1 MNPNVTVI
9 HPTITAGQEQKIRVA
24 AYCRVSSDSADQ
36 LNSFMAQMRYYENFL
51 ADSKTE
57 TLVSVYADEGITG
70 TRMDKREDFRRMLK
84 DCRRGK
90 IDRIISKSI
99 SRFARNTK
107 ECLTV
112 LRELKSLGITVPFE
126 KENTDTANMSDEMMI
141 TVMGGLAQEESTSI
155 SQNMRWSVQKR
166 MQNGTY
172 KIARPPYGF
181 DIENGVLSVN
191 KAQARIVRQIFDRYI
206 SGCGLQNIADFSNE
220 NKIPSSQI
228 KGLWTADNVR
238 YILKNERYIG
248 DAVFQKNYVTETLP
262 HTKKRN
268 KGKKQ
273 KYYISNANPP
283 IIDKKVFEIVQK
295 ILKERHN
302 PYCNEYHFLSGR
314 IYCAECGSSYK
325 YKRRS
330 CGDCWV
336 CRKHDISAKKC
347 LSKPLSQESV
357 YSAFIAMYN
366 KLKSQYSVIF
376 PPMLSQLQE
385 LKNRKFSGNQQ
396 YMEIAKEIAKL
407 KEQTHVLAR
416 LKNKGFLDEAKYL
429 EQTAEINSKIN
440 KLSREQR
447 KIVRSDDEDDMIEQ
461 IKDIASIIENGINLM
476 TEFDEVLFESL
487 VEKIIVKDQITLEFY
502 LYGGLKFTERLV

>member
-9 HPTITAGQEQKIRVA
+9 QPTIAAGQEQKIRVA

-57 TLVSVYADEGITG
+57 TLVSVYADEGVTG

-112 LRELKSLGITVPFE
+112 LRELKFLGITVFFE
-126 KENTDTANMSDEMMI
+126 KENIDTANMSDEMMI

-155 SQNMRWSVQKR
+155 SKNLKWSYQKR
-166 MQNGTY
+166 MKSGQYITSCAPFGYNLIDGKLY
-172 KIARPPYGF
+172 INESEAKIVS
-181 DIENGVLSVN
+181 E
-191 KAQARIVRQIFDRYI
+191 IFDYFLNGHGIQSTTEYFNEVYAHIKKWSLSSMRY
-206 SGCGLQNIADFSNE
+206 LLTNE
-220 NKIPSSQI
+220 K
-228 KGLWTADNVR
+228 
-238 YILKNERYIG
+238 YIG
-248 DAVFQKNYVTETLP
+248 DSML
-262 HTKKRN
+262 
-268 KGKKQ
+268 Q
-273 KYYISNANPP
+273 KYYIENTHKS
-283 IIDKKVFEIVQK
+283 IISKNKFYAVQNLLNSRRTSK
-295 ILKERHN
+295 MSI
-302 PYCNEYHFLSGR
+302 
-314 IYCAECGSSYK
+314 GSY
-325 YKRRS
+325 
-330 CGDCWV
+330 
-336 CRKHDISAKKC
+336 
-347 LSKPLSQESV
+347 PLSQKLKCGTCGLHFRRKLCRGIV
-357 YSAFIAMYN
+357 YWTCNNHDKHASICNQKRIPEIAIYQAFICLYN
-366 KLKSQYSVIF
+366 KLKCNFKSIF
-376 PPMLSQLQE
+376 PSLLSQLQE

-416 LKNKGFLDEAKYL
+416 LKTKGFLDEAKYL

-461 IKDIASIIENGINLM
+461 IKDIGSIIENGMDLM

-487 VEKIIVKDQITLEFY
+487 VEKIIVINRNELEFN
-502 LYGGLKFTERLV
+502 LYGGLKFTERSV

>member
-1 MNPNVTVI
+1 
-9 HPTITAGQEQKIRVA
+9 
-24 AYCRVSSDSADQ
+24 
-36 LNSFMAQMRYYENFL
+36 
-51 ADSKTE
+51 
-57 TLVSVYADEGITG
+57 
-70 TRMDKREDFRRMLK
+70 
-84 DCRRGK
+84 
-90 IDRIISKSI
+90 
-99 SRFARNTK
+99 
-107 ECLTV
+107 
-112 LRELKSLGITVPFE
+112 
-126 KENTDTANMSDEMMI
+126 
-141 TVMGGLAQEESTSI
+141 
-155 SQNMRWSVQKR
+155 MRWSVQKR

-191 KAQARIVRQIFDRYI
+191 EAQARIVRQIFDRYI
-206 SGCGLQNIADFSNE
+206 SGCGLQNIADFLNE

-228 KGLWTADNVR
+228 KGIWTADNVR
-238 YILKNERYIG
+238 YLLKNERYIG
-248 DAVFQKNYVTETLP
+248 DAVFQKNYVTEILP

-268 KGKKQ
+268 KGEKQ
-273 KYYISNANPP
+273 KYYISDANPP

-314 IYCAECGSSYK
+314 IYCANCGSSYK

-385 LKNRKFSGNQQ
+385 LKNRKFSCNQQ

-416 LKNKGFLDEAKYL
+416 LKTKGFLDEVKYL
-429 EQTAEINSKIN
+429 EQTAELNSKIN

-447 KIVRSDDEDDMIEQ
+447 KIVRSDDEDDMIGQ

-502 LYGGLKFTERLV
+502 LYGGLKFT

>member
-9 HPTITAGQEQKIRVA
+9 QPTIAAGQEQKIRVA

-57 TLVSVYADEGITG
+57 TLVSVYADEGVTG

-112 LRELKSLGITVPFE
+112 LRELKFLGITVFFE
-126 KENTDTANMSDEMMI
+126 KENIDTANMSDEMMI

-155 SQNMRWSVQKR
+155 SKNLKWSYQKR
-166 MQNGTY
+166 MKSGQYITSCAPFGYNLIDGKLY
-172 KIARPPYGF
+172 INESEAKIVS
-181 DIENGVLSVN
+181 E
-191 KAQARIVRQIFDRYI
+191 IFDYFLNGHGIQSTTEYFNEVYAHIKKWSLSSMRY
-206 SGCGLQNIADFSNE
+206 LLTNE
-220 NKIPSSQI
+220 K
-228 KGLWTADNVR
+228 
-238 YILKNERYIG
+238 YIG
-248 DAVFQKNYVTETLP
+248 DSML
-262 HTKKRN
+262 
-268 KGKKQ
+268 Q
-273 KYYISNANPP
+273 KYYTPDEIGAKHQENKNAADKYYIENTHKSIISKNKFYA
-283 IIDKKVFEIVQK
+283 VQNLLNSRRTSK
-295 ILKERHN
+295 MSI
-302 PYCNEYHFLSGR
+302 
-314 IYCAECGSSYK
+314 GSY
-325 YKRRS
+325 
-330 CGDCWV
+330 
-336 CRKHDISAKKC
+336 
-347 LSKPLSQESV
+347 PLSQKLKCGTCGLHFRRKLCRGIV
-357 YSAFIAMYN
+357 YWTCNNHDKHASICNQKRIPEIAIYQAFICLYN
-366 KLKSQYSVIF
+366 KLKCNFKSIF
-376 PPMLSQLQE
+376 PSLLSQLQE

-416 LKNKGFLDEAKYL
+416 LKTKGFLDEAKYL